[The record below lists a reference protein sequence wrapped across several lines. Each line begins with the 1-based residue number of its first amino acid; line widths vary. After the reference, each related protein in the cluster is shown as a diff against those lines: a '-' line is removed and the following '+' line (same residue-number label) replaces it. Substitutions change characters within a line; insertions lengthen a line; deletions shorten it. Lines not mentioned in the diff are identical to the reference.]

1 MGPEPHQEIVQV
13 FCNMLLLCACMK
25 CAYRDSPAERLGYL
39 RGGLRDI
46 KCHRYAMFLY
56 TKQFRRVIIYVTG
69 GSRDLTG

>member
-46 KCHRYAMFLY
+46 KCHRYAMILSSSEELLY
-56 TKQFRRVIIYVTG
+56 MLQVVRGI
-69 GSRDLTG
+69 